1 MKPVL
6 LARHA
11 MHTRFEMVLHGAS
24 EPRLRAAGEEALDEI
39 ERLDAQL
46 SVFRP
51 TSEIARVNRHAYDR
65 PVKVTPPIFRL
76 LALARE
82 LSRRTEGAFD
92 PTVGPLLR
100 AWGFLGAGGA
110 WPEPA
115 ALEAAR
121 ACVGMG
127 LVLLDE
133 EQFTVRF
140 QRPGLMLDLGAIG
153 KGFAVDCAVAILREA
168 GVTSAF
174 VHGGT
179 SSAYG
184 LGAMPDGRPWKAAL
198 SLPGPPGP
206 NDGTAPV
213 EHAGNP
219 RSGAP
224 CAEAILADTALG
236 VSASAGKAFRFRNRT
251 FGHILDPRT
260 GEPTQGALLAAVSGP
275 SATEADALSTALLVL
290 GASGL
295 ERVLHMADS
304 LRAWIVME
312 QPNSPAGWC
321 IIEHSHTGA
330 LRPGERR
337 PL

>member
-11 MHTRFEMVLHGAS
+11 MHTRFEIVLHGAS

-39 ERLDAQL
+39 ERLEAQL

-51 TSEIARVNRHAYDR
+51 TSEIARVNRHAHHG
-65 PVKVTPPIFRL
+65 PVKVTPPTFRL
-76 LALARE
+76 LALAGE

-121 ACVGMG
+121 ECVGMD

-133 EQFTVRF
+133 EQCTVRF

-153 KGFAVDCAVAILREA
+153 KGFAVDSAVAILREA

-184 LGAMPDGRPWKAAL
+184 LGTMPDGRPWKAAL
-198 SLPGPPGP
+198 NLPGPTDLTGRITPAA
-206 NDGTAPV
+206 D
-213 EHAGNP
+213 AGNP
-219 RSGAP
+219 RPGTP
-224 CAEAILADTALG
+224 GTEAILADMALG
-236 VSASAGKAFRFRNRT
+236 VSASAGKSFRFGNRT
-251 FGHILDPRT
+251 YGHVLDPRS

-295 ERVLHMADS
+295 ERLSRMADN
-304 LRAWIVME
+304 LRAWVVVQ
-312 QPNSPAGWC
+312 QPDNPAGWRM
-321 IIEHSHTGA
+321 IA
-330 LRPGERR
+330 R
-337 PL
+337 